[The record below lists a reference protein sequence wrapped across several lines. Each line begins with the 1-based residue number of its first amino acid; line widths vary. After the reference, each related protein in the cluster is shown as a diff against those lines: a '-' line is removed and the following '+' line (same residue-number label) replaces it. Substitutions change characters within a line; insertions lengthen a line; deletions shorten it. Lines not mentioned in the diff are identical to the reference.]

1 MDYRKKRLIILVALL
16 MVSAAVLL
24 MDPEDEILTETRWE
38 RIESTGHQP
47 CPPVRDDRIR
57 WTVNLESAAD
67 ESLDNLSGWIR
78 RSLGTAC
85 NEGCGLDARIEM
97 KVDAIEW
104 PNFFNGEGRVSAR
117 VDLIREGKE
126 CRDRH
131 TFGLMIQI
139 DQGRRGSRERQ
150 AQEMSRLIT
159 AGMRRHAS
167 LRDAQVGFK

>member
-1 MDYRKKRLIILVALL
+1 
-16 MVSAAVLL
+16 
-24 MDPEDEILTETRWE
+24 
-38 RIESTGHQP
+38 
-47 CPPVRDDRIR
+47 
-57 WTVNLESAAD
+57 
-67 ESLDNLSGWIR
+67 
-78 RSLGTAC
+78 
-85 NEGCGLDARIEM
+85 M

-117 VDLIREGKE
+117 VDLIREGNE

-167 LRDAQVGFK
+167 LRDAQIGFK